1 MTHEI
6 KILPE
11 HYDKLRAGVKTFE
24 VRKDDRG
31 YSVGDTLLLREWSHN
46 LYTGRI
52 AECKISDIY
61 RGEFCR
67 EGYCIISFHLT
78 FPAEVPRIPVPV
90 FMELYSLYL
99 ASVRAVERM
108 EKEKTGGD
116 NHA

>member
-61 RGEFCR
+61 RGEFCQ

-116 NHA
+116 SHA